1 MNITKEILEWLKV
14 SSIAIRKDGA
24 DIMSFLTRFTSEIW
38 TLTMLQK
45 HDFLQNEKISVQIN
59 FTDGESEEFIG
70 TVIESGEDFCDIRI
84 SGSEKKEKTAAF
96 ISALENLDE
105 KYIKYGRRKE
115 ERIEIGKRNS
125 EKFGLSSPEQT
136 VFVNGIKMQ
145 QPCAVVDA
153 SIHGICI
160 ITPCTDQRMKDCD
173 SFNVMLNF
181 VNPEQTIVL
190 KCHKVH
196 AQLKKTESKIYA
208 RISCQLLEPIH
219 FAWKERV
226 IKLLE
231 SEKNL

>member
-1 MNITKEILEWLKV
+1 MNVTKEILEWLKV
-14 SSIAIRKDGA
+14 SSIVIRKDGA
-24 DIMSFLTRFTSEIW
+24 DIMSFLARFTSEIW
-38 TLTMLQK
+38 TLSMLQK
-45 HDFLQNEKISVQIN
+45 HDFLHSEQVSVQIN
-59 FTDGESEEFIG
+59 FSDGESEEFNA
-70 TVIESGEDFCDIRI
+70 TVIESGEDFCDIKI
-84 SGSEKKEKTAAF
+84 SGSEKKARTASF

-125 EKFGLSSPEQT
+125 SRFGLSSPEQT
-136 VFVNGIKMQ
+136 VFINGIKMQ

-160 ITPCTDQRMKDCD
+160 ITPCSDQRMKDCD

-181 VNPEQTIVL
+181 ISPEQTIVL

-196 AQLKKTESKIYA
+196 SHLKKTENKVYA

-226 IKLLE
+226 IKVLE

>member
-1 MNITKEILEWLKV
+1 MNVTKELLEWLKV

-24 DIMSFLTRFTSEIW
+24 DIMSFLARFTSGRW
-38 TLTMLQK
+38 TLTTLQK
-45 HDFLQNEKISVQIN
+45 QDFLQNEQVSVQIN
-59 FTDGESEEFIG
+59 FTDGEPEEFSAA
-70 TVIESGEDFCDIRI
+70 VIESGEDFCDIEI

-96 ISALENLDE
+96 ISALEELDE
-105 KYIKYGRRKE
+105 KYTKYGRRKE
-115 ERIEIGKRNS
+115 ERVEIGKRNAA
-125 EKFGLSSPEQT
+125 KFGLSSPEQT
-136 VFVNGIKMQ
+136 VFINGIKAQ

-160 ITPCTDQRMKDCD
+160 ITPCADQRINDCG

-181 VNPEQTIVL
+181 TNPEQTVVL

-196 AQLKKTESKIYA
+196 SQLKKTESKTYA
-208 RISCQLLEPIH
+208 RISCQLLEPVH

>member
-1 MNITKEILEWLKV
+1 M

-24 DIMSFLTRFTSEIW
+24 DIMSFLARFTSGRW
-38 TLTMLQK
+38 TLTTLQK
-45 HDFLQNEKISVQIN
+45 QDFLQNEQVSVQIN
-59 FTDGESEEFIG
+59 FTDGEPEEFSAA
-70 TVIESGEDFCDIRI
+70 VIESGEDFCDIEI

-96 ISALENLDE
+96 ISALEELDA
-105 KYIKYGRRKE
+105 KYTKYGRRKE
-115 ERIEIGKRNS
+115 ERVEIGKRNAA
-125 EKFGLSSPEQT
+125 KFGLSSPEQT
-136 VFVNGIKMQ
+136 VFINGIKAQ

-153 SIHGICI
+153 SIHGVCI
-160 ITPCTDQRMKDCD
+160 ITPCADQRINDCG

-181 VNPEQTIVL
+181 TNPEQTVVL

-196 AQLKKTESKIYA
+196 SQLKKTDSKTYA
-208 RISCQLLEPIH
+208 RISCQLLEPVH

>member
-1 MNITKEILEWLKV
+1 M
-14 SSIAIRKDGA
+14 
-24 DIMSFLTRFTSEIW
+24 
-38 TLTMLQK
+38 
-45 HDFLQNEKISVQIN
+45 
-59 FTDGESEEFIG
+59 
-70 TVIESGEDFCDIRI
+70 
-84 SGSEKKEKTAAF
+84 
-96 ISALENLDE
+96 
-105 KYIKYGRRKE
+105 
-115 ERIEIGKRNS
+115 
-125 EKFGLSSPEQT
+125 
-136 VFVNGIKMQ
+136 NGIKIQ

-181 VNPEQTIVL
+181 VNPEQAIVL

-219 FAWKERV
+219 FVWKERV

>member
-1 MNITKEILEWLKV
+1 MNVTKEILEWLKV
-14 SSIAIRKDGA
+14 SSIAIRKGGA
-24 DIMSFLTRFTSEIW
+24 DIMSFLSRFTSEIW
-38 TLTMLQK
+38 TLTTLQK
-45 HDFLQNEKISVQIN
+45 HEFSQGEQISIQIN
-59 FTDGESEEFIG
+59 FTNGESEEFLAEF
-70 TVIESGEDFCDIRI
+70 IESGENFCDIRI

-105 KYIKYGRRKE
+105 KYTKYGRRKE

-125 EKFGLSSPEQT
+125 ARFGLSSPEQT
-136 VFVNGIKMQ
+136 VFINGIKMQ

-160 ITPCTDQRMKDCD
+160 ITPCSDHRMKDCD
-173 SFNVMLNF
+173 NFNVMLNF
-181 VNPEQTIVL
+181 VSPEQTIVL

>member
-1 MNITKEILEWLKV
+1 M
-14 SSIAIRKDGA
+14 
-24 DIMSFLTRFTSEIW
+24 
-38 TLTMLQK
+38 
-45 HDFLQNEKISVQIN
+45 
-59 FTDGESEEFIG
+59 
-70 TVIESGEDFCDIRI
+70 
-84 SGSEKKEKTAAF
+84 
-96 ISALENLDE
+96 
-105 KYIKYGRRKE
+105 
-115 ERIEIGKRNS
+115 
-125 EKFGLSSPEQT
+125 
-136 VFVNGIKMQ
+136 NGIKKQ

-160 ITPCTDQRMKDCD
+160 ITPCTDQRMRDCD

>member
-1 MNITKEILEWLKV
+1 M
-14 SSIAIRKDGA
+14 R
-24 DIMSFLTRFTSEIW
+24 
-38 TLTMLQK
+38 
-45 HDFLQNEKISVQIN
+45 
-59 FTDGESEEFIG
+59 
-70 TVIESGEDFCDIRI
+70 
-84 SGSEKKEKTAAF
+84 
-96 ISALENLDE
+96 
-105 KYIKYGRRKE
+105 
-115 ERIEIGKRNS
+115 
-125 EKFGLSSPEQT
+125 
-136 VFVNGIKMQ
+136 
-145 QPCAVVDA
+145 
-153 SIHGICI
+153 
-160 ITPCTDQRMKDCD
+160 DCD